1 MRREKKD
8 HALPKKLLLFVAA
21 HPAGQNQILRAELP
35 GKTLCHKSLVPDASQ
50 NEGDIGN
57 LFCHPAD
64 DLRHLP
70 HSLSFRKNTQI
81 QHLLVLMPPFPEILL
96 HHLRMQNTVVG
107 NDHNFLLRKGHRQDL
122 PPVLRQYN
130 HPAALPIGFPH
141 QPLLPFRRILI
152 KFRKSRSV
160 NVIDH
165 RNPFSGC
172 HLNERE
178 LAEEARP
185 ERRMNMN
192 KFRRIL
198 AQDLPEL
205 PICLQCFFQF
215 IRLAPVAVGL
225 HIRNPA
231 VPLQTA
237 SVIP

>member
-1 MRREKKD
+1 M
-8 HALPKKLLLFVAA
+8 
-21 HPAGQNQILRAELP
+21 
-35 GKTLCHKSLVPDASQ
+35 
-50 NEGDIGN
+50 
-57 LFCHPAD
+57 
-64 DLRHLP
+64 
-70 HSLSFRKNTQI
+70 
-81 QHLLVLMPPFPEILL
+81 
-96 HHLRMQNTVVG
+96 
-107 NDHNFLLRKGHRQDL
+107 
-122 PPVLRQYN
+122 
-130 HPAALPIGFPH
+130 
-141 QPLLPFRRILI
+141 
-152 KFRKSRSV
+152 
-160 NVIDH
+160 IDH